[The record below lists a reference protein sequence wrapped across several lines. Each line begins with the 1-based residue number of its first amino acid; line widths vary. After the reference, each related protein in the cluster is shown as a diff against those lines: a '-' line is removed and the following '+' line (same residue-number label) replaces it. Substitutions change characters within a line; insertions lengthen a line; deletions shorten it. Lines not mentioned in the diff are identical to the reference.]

1 MPKKL
6 VSLLT
11 LSLAAAALLVAAPT
25 AAQAVAVPAAAH
37 SGPQLQSKCRYPYT
51 LSVGGVTWTVQPCID
66 YFDYRVVGGQPLVWA
81 DVDAWN
87 GSTDVDLSAEVGRQQ
102 CMIRCGVVN
111 WQSSTKTWF
120 HVYPGHVYTN
130 QLYSSPV
137 PPVQDFCYYAKTTMS
152 DSSTGEVGDVESP
165 SMCF

>member
-11 LSLAAAALLVAAPT
+11 MSLASAALLVAVPT
-25 AAQAVAVPAAAH
+25 AAQA
-37 SGPQLQSKCRYPYT
+37 GPQLQSTCRYPYT

-66 YFDYRVVGGQPLVWA
+66 YFDYSSVGGGPTVWA

-87 GSTDVDLSAEVGRQQ
+87 GSTSVSLSAEVGRQQ
-102 CMIRCGVVN
+102 CLSRCKAVN
-111 WQSSTKTWF
+111 WMSATKTWF
-120 HVYPGHVYTN
+120 SVAPGNVYTN
-130 QLYSSPV
+130 ELYSSGV
-137 PPVQDFCYYAKTTMS
+137 PALSDFCYYAKTTMLGS
-152 DSSTGEVGDVESP
+152 GIGEVGDVESP

>member
-11 LSLAAAALLVAAPT
+11 LPLASVALLVAVPT
-25 AAQAVAVPAAAH
+25 AAQA
-37 SGPQLQSKCRYPYT
+37 SPQLESHCRYPYT

-66 YFDYRVVGGQPLVWA
+66 YYDYSSVGGQPEVWA

-102 CMIRCGVVN
+102 CLMRCGAVN

-120 HVYPGHVYTN
+120 LTYPGNVYTN

-137 PPVQDFCYYAKTTMS
+137 PPVSDFCYYAKTTML
-152 DSSTGEVGDVESP
+152 DSSIGEVGDVESP